1 MKTLKLC
8 LPILLSVA
16 LLGCNNEAVATTTQT
31 ISVQKVTPA
40 NVAKPKTTTLKQNDD
55 SEVPLVE
62 SVTEPVEEVTE
73 VVTPK
78 KSAKSVNS
86 NSAVKDVIIDG
97 TGSLVLSKADG
108 TFVSF
113 APVQGPVGPQGPA
126 GPQGES
132 IKGDKGDQGEPGKDG
147 RGIDHLELDADK
159 NLIAYY
165 TDGTTQNVGN
175 LTVTA
180 PSDDIY
186 SQINSIL
193 NRLEVLENKD
203 TTPPLEDDTTDYG
216 FIFEENKLVAY
227 CGSSSN
233 VVIPS
238 KCTEIGWAV
247 FVDNHFITSVI
258 IPDTVTKIGE
268 NAFDGCDGLT
278 SVIIPSSVTV
288 IGNEA
293 FHHCRNLATVTYK
306 GVTYT
311 NSSLLLSALSD
322 NNITIGY
329 AAFKTTLLE

>member
-55 SEVPLVE
+55 SEVQLVE

-175 LTVTA
+175 LTVTVPSEDVTPPVDNTPEYEKVGYKV
-180 PSDDIY
+180 PSDVSLSIQGSHSNNYGAYCDYSCDISIVLDSIKNNPIEKYVYRIICNY
-186 SQINSIL
+186 SISNSISAINEPNNYVWFDIGIKNIDNDIRYTNISFANSPITNASFEQTLSCPIPLIRINSFS
-193 NRLEVLENKD
+193 K
-203 TTPPLEDDTTDYG
+203 
-216 FIFEENKLVAY
+216 
-227 CGSSSN
+227 SN
-233 VVIPS
+233 
-238 KCTEIGWAV
+238 
-247 FVDNHFITSVI
+247 
-258 IPDTVTKIGE
+258 
-268 NAFDGCDGLT
+268 
-278 SVIIPSSVTV
+278 
-288 IGNEA
+288 
-293 FHHCRNLATVTYK
+293 
-306 GVTYT
+306 
-311 NSSLLLSALSD
+311 
-322 NNITIGY
+322 
-329 AAFKTTLLE
+329 